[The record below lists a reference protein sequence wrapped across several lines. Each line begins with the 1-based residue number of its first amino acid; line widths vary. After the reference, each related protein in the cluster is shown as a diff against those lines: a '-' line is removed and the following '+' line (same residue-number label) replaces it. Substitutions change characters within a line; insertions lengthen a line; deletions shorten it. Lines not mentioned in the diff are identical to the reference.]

1 MIPFKDM
8 RVEMAKIV
16 AFAAVANV
24 ALRIGGLVAAELD
37 LAGGCQLTGEDR
49 RIRETM
55 ARCFP
60 APKDAASELLLS
72 QFQHAMG
79 MKMACG
85 GKWKPVQHLARRFF
99 APLSIVGSPA
109 GRIVAM
115 NDTAEAVRGE
125 AVIETWSYDGKLQ
138 SSVTHAVTLPPGSA
152 THVSNSSSTTNSAF
166 LLLRLKTPAGEVVN
180 DWHFARYRDV
190 PLADARID
198 VRIDPTSSDRTFA
211 VMLSASAPAFFVW
224 ADVPGVRG
232 EFDDNAFTLV
242 PGCPKTIVFTAR
254 EPTSWWAFKDRLSVV
269 SLSDL
274 VSDKPVPGPTV
285 KTAYEI
291 PDGRPRVRW
300 RGFNLNQL
308 YNRDWN
314 PDAVGYN
321 EDDVRMIAELGFN
334 FVRLTLDYRY
344 WIPNGDRA
352 HWTEFDEKG
361 LKKIDRAL
369 ELAEKYGLHV
379 QLALYRLPGYASGG
393 DAEPTDLF
401 SDAEPLRVAAAHW
414 RMLAARYRAYGNERL
429 TFNLINEPNFM
440 PEAKYAPVVR
450 ALVAAIR
457 EVDESRYLFADGV
470 DYGRIPTPS
479 LYGIPRLGQSYHA
492 YDPHGV
498 THYRAPWVN
507 QPQVEPV
514 WPPKSE
520 KTAGPRARPAYA
532 DAGRDF
538 ISRKS
543 FAQWNAALAAGVF
556 VNVGEFGVWK
566 KTPHAVTLALMED
579 ELSLFKD
586 RNLGWALWE
595 FRGGFGILDSDREDV
610 VYEDF
615 HGHKLDRKM
624 LELLRR
630 Y

>member
-1 MIPFKDM
+1 M
-8 RVEMAKIV
+8 RTAVPAL
-16 AFAAVANV
+16 ALLAQSLLAAVPDA
-24 ALRIGGLVAAELD
+24 RLD
-37 LAGGCQLTGEDR
+37 VRVDPT
-49 RIRETM
+49 
-55 ARCFP
+55 
-60 APKDAASELLLS
+60 LS
-72 QFQHAMG
+72 TNEF
-79 MKMACG
+79 
-85 GKWKPVQHLARRFF
+85 
-99 APLSIVGSPA
+99 
-109 GRIVAM
+109 
-115 NDTAEAVRGE
+115 
-125 AVIETWSYDGKLQ
+125 
-138 SSVTHAVTLPPGSA
+138 AVTIWS
-152 THVSNSSSTTNSAF
+152 
-166 LLLRLKTPAGEVVN
+166 
-180 DWHFARYRDV
+180 
-190 PLADARID
+190 
-198 VRIDPTSSDRTFA
+198 
-211 VMLSASAPAFFVW
+211 SAPAFSVR
-224 ADVPGVRG
+224 AAVPGIAGV
-232 EFDDNAFTLV
+232 FDANGFALG
-242 PGCPKTIVFTAR
+242 PGCPTTIVFRADA
-254 EPTSWWAFKDRLSVV
+254 PTSWWDFKDRLTVV
-269 SLSDL
+269 SLSDFE
-274 VSDKPVPGPTV
+274 SDKPIPGPAV
-285 KTAYEI
+285 KMSHEI
-291 PDGRPRVRW
+291 PDGRPNARW

-314 PDAVGYN
+314 PGAVGYDE
-321 EDDVRMIAELGFN
+321 EDFGMIAELGFN

-344 WIPNGDRA
+344 WIPNGDRSR
-352 HWTEFDEKG
+352 WMEFDESG

-369 ELAEKYGLHV
+369 EFAKKYELHV

-393 DAEPTDLF
+393 EAEPTDLF
-401 SDAEPLRVAAAHW
+401 SDAGSLRVAAAHW
-414 RMLAARYRAYGNERL
+414 RMLATRYRAYDNERL

-450 ALVAAIR
+450 ALVTAIR
-457 EVDESRYLFADGV
+457 EVDTSRYLFADGV

-479 LYGIPRLGQSYHA
+479 LYGVPRLGQSYHA

-514 WPPKSE
+514 WPPKRE
-520 KTAGPRARPAYA
+520 KSVGPKSRPAYA

-543 FAQWNAALAAGVF
+543 FAQWNPALEEGVF

-579 ELSLFKD
+579 ELRLFKD

-595 FRGGFGILDSDREDV
+595 FRGGFGILDSNRADV